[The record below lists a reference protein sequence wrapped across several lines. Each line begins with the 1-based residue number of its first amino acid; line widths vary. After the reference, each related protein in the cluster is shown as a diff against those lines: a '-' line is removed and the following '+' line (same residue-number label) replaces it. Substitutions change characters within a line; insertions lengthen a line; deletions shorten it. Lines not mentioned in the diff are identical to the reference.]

1 MPNSTAHPH
10 SLLHT
15 WSSGT
20 PECFIFIF
28 FVFVM
33 SVSSDFTARTSVL
46 NKDNT
51 GFK

>member
-1 MPNSTAHPH
+1 MDAKLNS
-10 SLLHT
+10 
-15 WSSGT
+15 SST
-20 PECFIFIF
+20 QSSAYLEFRYYKMVCLIF
-28 FVFVM
+28 FVR